1 VTETDEE
8 TFEVVIS
15 STDPQADVGTPNRAN
30 VIIEDDDRAVIGFEE
45 TEYTVSENGGSV
57 PVVVSVLEGELSEDV
72 TIVFSTED
80 GTATRTFPVDYTAT
94 TRTLVFGPGN
104 TEQTIAVPIS
114 NDQVLEDIE
123 NFFANLVLLRNPDD
137 LDVSVEPSRTEI
149 TITDF
154 GDDVEIGLERTSYT
168 TEEEVVNVEVCARIQ
183 RGMLEREVQVDL
195 QTFDGT
201 AVSTG
206 SNADYTSSS
215 VTLTFDAS
223 NTLECVRIP
232 INDDD
237 DLEPN
242 EMFTVSLTTT
252 EPDVILNP
260 RNGEVTILNRDEVT
274 IGFGSPIYSVDEN
287 EGPQEVCVVV
297 MSGGFQI
304 PVRVTVNSR
313 DGSASLSSDYT
324 AVNNR
329 VLTFEPGSTEECFDV
344 GIDDDTVDE
353 EDTED
358 LFLTITTNQDGVI
371 LTPDTTR
378 VVIAD
383 DDEVVIG
390 FEQTTVT
397 VFEQQDSVEL
407 CASIMENTLARTVDV
422 TLSTQPG
429 TATANVDY
437 SSVSNAVFRFSPSVT
452 RQCTTVAI
460 REDNAVEPD
469 SETFTATL
477 VDTPSEG
484 IILRPDLATVTILDE
499 TIARFGFERT
509 MYTEVEGNMEEVCV
523 VLQSPIRL
531 DRTVTPRVTSQD
543 ITATAQSDY
552 VAVDI
557 EVPFT
562 RGSTRECFNVNLLSD
577 DILEETEQLGLNLV
591 QTEERMSF
599 DPQTTVVNIL
609 NEGLYIHNSN
619 WTDNRICSP
628 LRRSSGDWA
637 GERIV
642 HCV

>member
-1 VTETDEE
+1 
-8 TFEVVIS
+8 
-15 STDPQADVGTPNRAN
+15 
-30 VIIEDDDRAVIGFEE
+30 VIGFEE

-313 DGSASLSSDYT
+313 DGSASLSSG
-324 AVNNR
+324 
-329 VLTFEPGSTEECFDV
+329 LS
-344 GIDDDTVDE
+344 IH
-353 EDTED
+353 
-358 LFLTITTNQDGVI
+358 
-371 LTPDTTR
+371 TP
-378 VVIAD
+378 
-383 DDEVVIG
+383 
-390 FEQTTVT
+390 
-397 VFEQQDSVEL
+397 
-407 CASIMENTLARTVDV
+407 
-422 TLSTQPG
+422 
-429 TATANVDY
+429 
-437 SSVSNAVFRFSPSVT
+437 
-452 RQCTTVAI
+452 
-460 REDNAVEPD
+460 
-469 SETFTATL
+469 
-477 VDTPSEG
+477 
-484 IILRPDLATVTILDE
+484 
-499 TIARFGFERT
+499 
-509 MYTEVEGNMEEVCV
+509 
-523 VLQSPIRL
+523 
-531 DRTVTPRVTSQD
+531 
-543 ITATAQSDY
+543 
-552 VAVDI
+552 
-557 EVPFT
+557 
-562 RGSTRECFNVNLLSD
+562 
-577 DILEETEQLGLNLV
+577 
-591 QTEERMSF
+591 
-599 DPQTTVVNIL
+599 
-609 NEGLYIHNSN
+609 YIH
-619 WTDNRICSP
+619 
-628 LRRSSGDWA
+628 
-637 GERIV
+637 
-642 HCV
+642 